1 MDSNFR
7 YTGMHWLQ
15 GSNTSLTEIGICP
28 QKKAPC
34 IAEQT
39 EASGFSG
46 LLCMSVSRGFVVRLW
61 NYGIAA
67 QFSGKREGSASPL
80 TLFF

>member
-7 YTGMHWLQ
+7 YTGMRWLQ

-28 QKKAPC
+28 QKQVPC
-34 IAEQT
+34 IVEQICR
-39 EASGFSG
+39 
-46 LLCMSVSRGFVVRLW
+46 LLDFLDYQVCLLAQHLLW

-67 QFSGKREGSASPL
+67 QFSGKREGPAGPL
-80 TLFF
+80 TLLF